1 MTRTRAIAVTAALLR
16 RWPLPSAAGVTG
28 KEQRGRVLVIGGS
41 CEIPGAALLAAEAA
55 LRAGAGKLQV
65 ATARPVAMAM
75 AIALPEA
82 RVVGL
87 PVAVDGEL
95 RLEGAALQ
103 RDVARTDALLI
114 GPGMRGKPALR
125 ARIAQLLATTGCGV
139 VLDAGALVE
148 TRGMADPGRIVLT
161 PHHGEMAALSGIAIE
176 RIAADPTAI
185 ALDYARHSGA
195 IVVLKSATTVI
206 AAPDGTH
213 WVHRG
218 GSPCLGTS
226 GSGDVLAG
234 IICGLQA
241 RGADSTQAAV
251 WGVHLHARAGALLAR
266 RIGPLGPLAREI
278 AAQVPGLLSRDSG
291 PGTRDSKNGSR

>member
-1 MTRTRAIAVTAALLR
+1 MTQARAIPVNATLLR
-16 RWPLPSAAGVTG
+16 RWPLPSAAGIAG

-41 CEIPGAALLAAEAA
+41 CEIPGAALLSAEAA

-65 ATARPVAMAM
+65 ATARPVATAM

-87 PVAVDGEL
+87 ATAADGEL
-95 RLEGAALQ
+95 RIGGQALHADAAH
-103 RDVARTDALLI
+103 ADALLI
-114 GPGMRGKPALR
+114 GPGMRARPALR
-125 ARIAQLLATTGCGV
+125 KQIARLLEDTRCGV
-139 VLDAGALVE
+139 VLDAGALVD
-148 TRGMADPGRIVLT
+148 TRDMADPARIVLT
-161 PHHGEMAALSGIAIE
+161 PHHGEMAALSGVPIE
-176 RIAADPTAI
+176 RIAADPATI
-185 ALDYARHSGA
+185 ALRYARRSGA
-195 IVVLKSATTVI
+195 VVVLKSATTVI

-218 GSPCLGTS
+218 GSASLGTS

-241 RGADSTQAAV
+241 RGASSTQAAV

-266 RIGPLGPLAREI
+266 QIGPLGPLAREI
-278 AAQVPGLLSRDSG
+278 AARIPGLLAAG
-291 PGTRDSKNGSR
+291 

>member
-1 MTRTRAIAVTAALLR
+1 MTQARATPVRAIPVNATLLR
-16 RWPLPSAAGVTG
+16 RWPLPSAAGVAD

-65 ATARPVAMAM
+65 ATARPVATAM

-82 RVVGL
+82 RVVAL
-87 PVAVDGEL
+87 PVSADGEL
-95 RLEGAALQ
+95 RIGGQPLQ
-103 RDVARTDALLI
+103 RDAARADAVLI
-114 GPGMRGKPALR
+114 GPGMRARPALR
-125 ARIAQLLATTGCGV
+125 KQIARLLQDTRCGV
-139 VLDAGALVE
+139 VLDAGALVD
-148 TRGMADPGRIVLT
+148 THGMADPERVVLT
-161 PHHGEMAALSGIAIE
+161 PHHGEMAALNGVPIE
-176 RIAADPTAI
+176 RIAADPAAI
-185 ALDYARHSGA
+185 ALRHARHSGA
-195 IVVLKSATTVI
+195 VVVLKSATTVI
-206 AAPDGTH
+206 AAPDGAR

-241 RGADSTQAAV
+241 RGASSTQAAV

-266 RIGPLGPLAREI
+266 QIGPLGPLAREI
-278 AAQVPGLLSRDSG
+278 AAQIPGLLAAG
-291 PGTRDSKNGSR
+291 

>member
-1 MTRTRAIAVTAALLR
+1 MSRVRAIPVTAALLR
-16 RWPLPSAAGVTG
+16 RWPLPTTAGIAG

-55 LRAGAGKLQV
+55 LRAGAGKLQI

-75 AIALPEA
+75 AVALPEA

-87 PVAVDGEL
+87 AATADGEL
-95 RLEGAALQ
+95 RLQGAALR

-125 ARIAQLLATTGCGV
+125 AQIARLLATSGCAA
-139 VLDAGALVE
+139 VLDAGALVQ

-161 PHHGEMAALSGIAIE
+161 PHHGEMAALSGVPIE
-176 RIAADPTAI
+176 RIGADPMA
-185 ALDYARHSGA
+185 AAVEYAQRSGA

-206 AAPDGTH
+206 AAPDGTR

-234 IICGLQA
+234 IVCGLLA
-241 RGADSTQAAV
+241 RGASTTQAAV
-251 WGVHLHARAGALLAR
+251 WGVHLHARAGAVLAQR
-266 RIGPLGPLAREI
+266 VGPLGPLAREI
-278 AAQVPGLLSRDSG
+278 ATQVPGLLA
-291 PGTRDSKNGSR
+291 TL

>member
-1 MTRTRAIAVTAALLR
+1 MSRVRAIPVTAALLR
-16 RWPLPSAAGVTG
+16 RWPLPTTAGIAG

-55 LRAGAGKLQV
+55 LRAGAGKLQI

-75 AIALPEA
+75 AVALPEA

-87 PVAVDGEL
+87 PASADGEL
-95 RLEGAALQ
+95 RLQGAALR
-103 RDVARTDALLI
+103 RDVAGTDALLI

-125 ARIAQLLATTGCGV
+125 AQIAQLLATGGCAA
-139 VLDAGALVE
+139 VLDAGALVQ

-161 PHHGEMAALSGIAIE
+161 PHHGEMAALSGVPIE
-176 RIAADPTAI
+176 RIGADPMAV
-185 ALDYARHSGA
+185 AVEYAQRSGA

-206 AAPDGTH
+206 AAPDGAR

-234 IICGLQA
+234 IVCGLLA
-241 RGADSTQAAV
+241 RGASATQAAV
-251 WGVHLHARAGALLAR
+251 WGVHLHACAGAALAQR
-266 RIGPLGPLAREI
+266 VGPLGPLAREI
-278 AAQVPGLLSRDSG
+278 APQVPGLLAMR
-291 PGTRDSKNGSR
+291 

>member
-1 MTRTRAIAVTAALLR
+1 MSRVRAIPVTAALLR
-16 RWPLPSAAGVTG
+16 RWPLPTTAGIAG

-55 LRAGAGKLQV
+55 LRAGAGKLQI

-75 AIALPEA
+75 AVALPEA

-87 PVAVDGEL
+87 PATADGEL
-95 RLEGAALQ
+95 RLQGAALW

-125 ARIAQLLATTGCGV
+125 AQIARLLATSGCAA
-139 VLDAGALVE
+139 VLDAGALVQ
-148 TRGMADPGRIVLT
+148 TRGMAHPGRIVLT
-161 PHHGEMAALSGIAIE
+161 PHHGEMAALSGVPIE
-176 RIAADPTAI
+176 RIGADPMA
-185 ALDYARHSGA
+185 AAVEYAQRSGA

-206 AAPDGTH
+206 AAPDGTR

-234 IICGLQA
+234 IVCGLLA
-241 RGADSTQAAV
+241 RGASATQAAV
-251 WGVHLHARAGALLAR
+251 WGVHLHARAGAVLAQR
-266 RIGPLGPLAREI
+266 VGPLGPLAREI
-278 AAQVPGLLSRDSG
+278 ATQIPGLLA
-291 PGTRDSKNGSR
+291 TL

>member
-1 MTRTRAIAVTAALLR
+1 MSRVRAIPVTAALLR
-16 RWPLPSAAGVTG
+16 RWPLPTTAGIAG

-55 LRAGAGKLQV
+55 LRAGAGKLQI

-75 AIALPEA
+75 AVALPEA
-82 RVVGL
+82 RVMGL
-87 PVAVDGEL
+87 AATADGEL
-95 RLEGAALQ
+95 RLQGAALR

-125 ARIAQLLATTGCGV
+125 AQIARLLATSGCAA
-139 VLDAGALVE
+139 VLDAGALVQ

-161 PHHGEMAALSGIAIE
+161 PHHGEMAALSGVPIE
-176 RIAADPTAI
+176 RIGADPMA
-185 ALDYARHSGA
+185 AAVEYAQRSGA

-206 AAPDGTH
+206 AAPDGTR

-234 IICGLQA
+234 IVCGLLA
-241 RGADSTQAAV
+241 RGASATQAAV
-251 WGVHLHARAGALLAR
+251 WGVHLHARAGAVLAQR
-266 RIGPLGPLAREI
+266 VGPLGPLAREI
-278 AAQVPGLLSRDSG
+278 ATQVPGLLA
-291 PGTRDSKNGSR
+291 TL

>member
-1 MTRTRAIAVTAALLR
+1 MTQARAIAVTATLLR

-41 CEIPGAALLAAEAA
+41 SEIPGAALLAAEAA

-65 ATARPVAMAM
+65 ATARPVATAM

-87 PVAVDGEL
+87 PVAADGEL
-95 RLEGAALQ
+95 RLGGKALEDDAA
-103 RDVARTDALLI
+103 RADALLI
-114 GPGMRGKPALR
+114 GPGMRGRPALR
-125 ARIAQLLATTGCGV
+125 RQIAQLLAAARCGV
-139 VLDAGALVE
+139 VLDAGALVD

-161 PHHGEMAALSGIAIE
+161 PHHGEMAALSGVPIE
-176 RIAADPTAI
+176 RIAADPAAM
-185 ALDYARHSGA
+185 ALRHARHSGA
-195 IVVLKSATTVI
+195 VVVLKSATTVI

-218 GSPCLGTS
+218 GSVSLGTS

-234 IICGLQA
+234 IICGLLA
-241 RGADSTQAAV
+241 RGAGSAQAAV

-266 RIGPLGPLAREI
+266 QLGPLGPLAREI
-278 AAQVPGLLSRDSG
+278 AAHLPGLLA
-291 PGTRDSKNGSR
+291 TR

>member
-1 MTRTRAIAVTAALLR
+1 MSRVRAIPVTAALLR
-16 RWPLPSAAGVTG
+16 RWPLPTTAGIAG

-55 LRAGAGKLQV
+55 LRAGAGKLQI

-75 AIALPEA
+75 AVALPEA

-87 PVAVDGEL
+87 PATADGEL
-95 RLEGAALQ
+95 RLQGAALR

-125 ARIAQLLATTGCGV
+125 AQIARLLATSGCAA
-139 VLDAGALVE
+139 VLDAGALVQ

-161 PHHGEMAALSGIAIE
+161 PHHGEMAALSGVPIE
-176 RIAADPTAI
+176 RIGADPMA
-185 ALDYARHSGA
+185 AAVEYAQRSGA

-206 AAPDGTH
+206 AAPDGTR

-234 IICGLQA
+234 IVCGLLA
-241 RGADSTQAAV
+241 RGASATQAAV
-251 WGVHLHARAGALLAR
+251 WGVHLHARAGAVLAQR
-266 RIGPLGPLAREI
+266 VGPLGPLAREI
-278 AAQVPGLLSRDSG
+278 ATQVPGLLA
-291 PGTRDSKNGSR
+291 TL

>member
-1 MTRTRAIAVTAALLR
+1 MSRVRAIPVTAALLR
-16 RWPLPSAAGVTG
+16 RWPLPTTAGIAG

-55 LRAGAGKLQV
+55 LRAGAGKLQI

-75 AIALPEA
+75 AVALPEA

-87 PVAVDGEL
+87 PATADGEL
-95 RLEGAALQ
+95 RLQGAALW

-125 ARIAQLLATTGCGV
+125 AQIARLLATSGCAA
-139 VLDAGALVE
+139 VLDAGALVQ

-161 PHHGEMAALSGIAIE
+161 PHHGEMAALSGVPIE
-176 RIAADPTAI
+176 RIGADPMA
-185 ALDYARHSGA
+185 AAVEYAQRSGA

-206 AAPDGTH
+206 AAPDGTR

-234 IICGLQA
+234 IVCGLLA
-241 RGADSTQAAV
+241 RGASATQAAV
-251 WGVHLHARAGALLAR
+251 WGVHLHARAGAVLAQR
-266 RIGPLGPLAREI
+266 VGPLGPLAREI
-278 AAQVPGLLSRDSG
+278 ATQIPGLLA
-291 PGTRDSKNGSR
+291 TL

>member
-1 MTRTRAIAVTAALLR
+1 MSAARAIPVTATLLR
-16 RWPLPSAAGVTG
+16 RWPLPGMAGIVG

-65 ATARPVAMAM
+65 ATARPLAAAM

-87 PVAVDGEL
+87 ATGADGEM
-95 RLEGAALQ
+95 RIGGQPLQ
-103 RDVARTDALLI
+103 RDAAQADALLI
-114 GPGMRGKPALR
+114 GPGMRRRASLR
-125 ARIAQLLATTGCGV
+125 QRIAQLLAATRCGV
-139 VLDAGALVE
+139 VLDAGALVD
-148 TRGMADPGRIVLT
+148 TRGMAAPGRIVLT

-176 RIAADPTAI
+176 RIAAAPAAI
-185 ALDYARHSGA
+185 ALRHARHSGA
-195 IVVLKSATTVI
+195 VVVLKSATTVI
-206 AAPDGTH
+206 AAPDGRH
-213 WVHRG
+213 WIHRG

-234 IICGLQA
+234 LICGLQA
-241 RGADSTQAAV
+241 RGASSEQAAV
-251 WGVHLHARAGALLAR
+251 WGVSLHARAGAVLAR

-278 AAQVPGLLSRDSG
+278 AAHVPALLAAS
-291 PGTRDSKNGSR
+291 

>member
-1 MTRTRAIAVTAALLR
+1 MSRVRAIPVTAALLR
-16 RWPLPSAAGVTG
+16 RWPLPTTAGIAG

-55 LRAGAGKLQV
+55 LRAGAGKLQI

-75 AIALPEA
+75 AVALPEA

-87 PVAVDGEL
+87 AATADGEL
-95 RLEGAALQ
+95 RLQGAALR

-125 ARIAQLLATTGCGV
+125 AQIARLLATSGCAA
-139 VLDAGALVE
+139 VLDAGALVQ

-161 PHHGEMAALSGIAIE
+161 PHHGEMAALSGVPIE
-176 RIAADPTAI
+176 RIGADPMA
-185 ALDYARHSGA
+185 AAVEYAQRSGA

-206 AAPDGTH
+206 AAPDGTR

-234 IICGLQA
+234 IVCGLLA
-241 RGADSTQAAV
+241 RGASATQAAV
-251 WGVHLHARAGALLAR
+251 WGVHLHARAGAVLAQR
-266 RIGPLGPLAREI
+266 VGPLGPLAREI
-278 AAQVPGLLSRDSG
+278 ATQVPGLLA
-291 PGTRDSKNGSR
+291 TL

>member
-1 MTRTRAIAVTAALLR
+1 MSRVRAIPVTAALLR
-16 RWPLPSAAGVTG
+16 RWPLPTTAGIAG

-55 LRAGAGKLQV
+55 LRAGAGKLQI

-75 AIALPEA
+75 AVALPEA

-87 PVAVDGEL
+87 AATADGEL
-95 RLEGAALQ
+95 RLRGAALR

-125 ARIAQLLATTGCGV
+125 AQIARLLATSGCAA
-139 VLDAGALVE
+139 VLDAGALVQ

-161 PHHGEMAALSGIAIE
+161 PHHGEMAALSGVPIE
-176 RIAADPTAI
+176 RIGADPMA
-185 ALDYARHSGA
+185 AAVEYAQRSGA

-206 AAPDGTH
+206 AAPDGTR

-234 IICGLQA
+234 IVCGLLA
-241 RGADSTQAAV
+241 RGASATQAAV
-251 WGVHLHARAGALLAR
+251 WGVHLHARAGAVLAQR
-266 RIGPLGPLAREI
+266 VGPLGPLAREI
-278 AAQVPGLLSRDSG
+278 ATQVPGLLA
-291 PGTRDSKNGSR
+291 TL